1 MRDKTTYYVGTDGEC
16 LKLIDWL
23 ITMDIEYDYYGMD
36 DYTSAVK
43 FWAPFITPEHFE
55 RISGD
60 Y

>member
-1 MRDKTTYYVGTDGEC
+1 MDDKTTYYVGTDSEC

-23 ITMDIEYDYYGMD
+23 IEMDIEYDHYGMD

-43 FWAPFITPEHFE
+43 FWSPFITPNYFE
-55 RISGD
+55 QVKED